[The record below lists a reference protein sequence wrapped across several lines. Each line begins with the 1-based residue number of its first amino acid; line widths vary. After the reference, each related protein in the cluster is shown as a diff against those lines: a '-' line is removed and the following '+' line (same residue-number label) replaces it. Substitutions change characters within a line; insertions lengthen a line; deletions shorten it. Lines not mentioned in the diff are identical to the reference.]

1 MKRLGPVAPIVAVLS
16 VAGTLLTFLALRL
29 FNLPASGAP
38 YHWVGLCVTLLLT
51 TCFLFIFIAPW
62 RWGLPILTHLPNHDN
77 QVALTF
83 DDGPS
88 PDTTPRILAALA
100 AAGAHS
106 TFFVLGEQARR
117 HPDLIRRISAEG
129 HILALHGDTHRAM
142 VLMSVYAITREIQA
156 TQEAIAAACPGA
168 APPTLLRPPY
178 GFKSPILLTAARK
191 LGIKL
196 VMWSLDPADYERTD
210 PNKIAAAVLS
220 RIKPGDIILLH
231 DGAGRTATADAL
243 PAILSCLQDRGFQFV
258 GLSDGEIGC
267 IG

>member
-62 RWGLPILTHLPNHDN
+62 RWGLPILTHLPIHNN

-88 PDTTPRILAALA
+88 PDITPRILDVLA
-100 AAGAHS
+100 SAGAHA

-117 HPDLIRRISAEG
+117 HPDLIRRIAAEG
-129 HILALHGDTHRAM
+129 HTLALHGDTHRAM
-142 VLMSVYAITREIQA
+142 VLISTSAIRREIQS
-156 TQEAIAAACPGA
+156 TQEAITAASPEI
-168 APPTLLRPPY
+168 PTSTLLRPPY
-178 GFKSPILLTAARK
+178 GFKSPMLLIAARS
-191 LGIKL
+191 LGVHL
-196 VMWSLDPADYERTD
+196 TTWSLDPADYLRHD
-210 PNKIAAAVLS
+210 PAKIAAAVLS
-220 RIKPGDIILLH
+220 RVKPGDIILLH

-243 PAILSCLQDRGFQFV
+243 PAILACLQDRGFQCV
-258 GLSDGEIGC
+258 GLRDGDIG
-267 IG
+267 